1 VKSKET
7 GIFFMYPLV
16 MLYSYHDGKFH
27 ACDVLPQITQYE
39 IGKAKPL
46 RKSLLSAK
54 DDPNWLTW

>member
-1 VKSKET
+1 
-7 GIFFMYPLV
+7 MYPLV